1 MIQILIAIIEDIF
14 KFKLAGMLV
23 VFNGF
28 SGAICS
34 GDFGQY
40 DCKCYKCCCICC
52 HCYVIL
58 ANTRTKDAPSMVLV
72 RANIPGNK
80 ITVFRETTKVQI

>member
-1 MIQILIAIIEDIF
+1 MVRH
-14 KFKLAGMLV
+14 KTKLSFHLEWFVSSDFQTLCKTFHLYLSELVGMLV

-40 DCKCYKCCCICC
+40 DCKCYKC
-52 HCYVIL
+52 Y
-58 ANTRTKDAPSMVLV
+58 
-72 RANIPGNK
+72 
-80 ITVFRETTKVQI
+80 

>member
-1 MIQILIAIIEDIF
+1 MKNGTKELKSHWVKDPSCGIGLSWFVIKLNFFIF
-14 KFKLAGMLV
+14 CSDFQTLCKTFHLYLSELVGMLV

-40 DCKCYKCCCICC
+40 DCKCYKC
-52 HCYVIL
+52 Y
-58 ANTRTKDAPSMVLV
+58 
-72 RANIPGNK
+72 
-80 ITVFRETTKVQI
+80 